1 MEMQSWWMDTAPAE
15 PRIEMRGVPVPERGP
30 GQLLLKVHAASLNRG
45 EFIVGHGLTKAGSAK
60 AIGLDGAGVVVRAGP
75 GASAFLPGQRVMGR
89 FPGALSE
96 YAVINEAEAMPV
108 PERLSWAEAAGTPIT
123 YLVAHDM
130 LMTQG
135 RLAAGEWLLIAGV
148 SSGVGTAALQ
158 LAHALGARVI
168 GTSGAQAKLDALAA
182 QGLDVGLCTRGPDF
196 HDAVMQ
202 ATGGAG
208 INLVINTVG
217 GSVFAECVRCMAFEG
232 RLATVGYVDGVLHA
246 DIDLQALH
254 ARRLVLFGV
263 SNKQVGGA
271 ARAAAAERFRRE
283 VLPMLADG
291 RVRPLIGKVY
301 PFGQLAAARAA
312 MESNAHPG
320 KIVIAIEHAVEH
332 AHANKETT

>member
-1 MEMQSWWMDTAPAE
+1 MEMQSWWMDTAPAA
-15 PRIEMRGVPVPERGP
+15 PRIEMRTVPVPEPGP

-60 AIGLDGAGVVVRAGP
+60 AIGLDGAGVVVRAGQ
-75 GASAFLPGQRVMGR
+75 GTSAFQPGQRVMGR
-89 FPGALSE
+89 FSGALSE

-135 RLAAGEWLLIAGV
+135 RLGAGEWLLIAGV

-168 GTSGAQAKLDALAA
+168 GTSGSQAKLDALAA
-182 QGLDVGLCTRGPDF
+182 QGLDVGLCTRSPDF

-208 INLVINTVG
+208 VNLVINTVG
-217 GSVFAECVRCMAFEG
+217 GSVFAECLRCMAFEG

-263 SNKQVGGA
+263 SNKQVGSAG
-271 ARAAAAERFRRE
+271 RAAAAERFRQD

-320 KIVIAIEHAVEH
+320 KIVIAVEH
-332 AHANKETT
+332 ADEHANANKETT

>member
-15 PRIEMRGVPVPERGP
+15 PRVEMRTVPVPEPGP

-60 AIGLDGAGVVVRAGP
+60 AIGLDGAGMVVRAGA
-75 GASAFLPGQRVMGR
+75 GAGRFMPGQRVMGR
-89 FPGALSE
+89 FAGALSE

-108 PERLSWAEAAGTPIT
+108 PECLSWAEAAGTPIT

-130 LMTQG
+130 LLTQG
-135 RLAAGEWLLIAGV
+135 RLAAGEWLLITGV
-148 SSGVGTAALQ
+148 TSGVGTAALQ

-168 GTSGAQAKLDALAA
+168 GTSGSQAKLDALAA
-182 QGLDVGLCTRGPDF
+182 LGLDVGLCTRGPDF
-196 HDAVMQ
+196 HDAVME
-202 ATGGAG
+202 ATGGVG
-208 INLVINTVG
+208 VNLVINTVG

-263 SNKQVGGA
+263 SNKQVSA
-271 ARAAAAERFRRE
+271 AMRADAAERFRQE

-301 PFGQLAAARAA
+301 PFDQLAAARAD

-320 KIVIAIEHAVEH
+320 KIVIAVERSNAIE
-332 AHANKETT
+332 ETT